1 MENFNS
7 LILYLYINCI
17 SFFKKIPSGVR
28 ENSYRGCWRRRCCRR
43 AQWRTWAKW
52 YIASPEGFDL
62 SEGLEY
68 LKNSWEGSIEERIS
82 FKRKEIF
89 KYSAKIKICSIDLCS
104 SLKRVSFLLNNAW
117 SYNAGVEFKDCPR
130 KCTSLKI
137 PYLRIFPFVTKLKIQ
152 GCILTYKDLQDIMN
166 SSIGTNRELYL
177 SENTF
182 EDGGCAESIN
192 CIEQLINILK
202 SIQECYNVLDLQKC
216 NFSEMEKIS

>member
-1 MENFNS
+1 MGIIPCHNGIIPFLFWLFYILLIIKINYFYYLIYLTFLQVIYDIDINYFRNIFYILENFNS

-17 SFFKKIPSGVR
+17 SFFKKIPSEVR
-28 ENSYRGCWRRRCCRR
+28 ENSYRGCWRRCCRR
-43 AQWRTWAKW
+43 AQWRTWGKW

-62 SEGLEY
+62 PEGLEY
-68 LKNSWEGSIEERIS
+68 LKNSWEGSIEEQIS

-137 PYLRIFPFVTKLKIQ
+137 PYLRIFSFVTKLKIQ
-152 GCILTYKDLQDIMN
+152 ALFLFC
-166 SSIGTNRELYL
+166 
-177 SENTF
+177 
-182 EDGGCAESIN
+182 
-192 CIEQLINILK
+192 LK
-202 SIQECYNVLDLQKC
+202 YI
-216 NFSEMEKIS
+216 FIS